1 MCLGGGHGGG
11 GGRGDAAWARG
22 GGWRWWCWDWHWED
36 EPQRVH
42 GRRRP
47 PARRPLRARRRRPR
61 LRPLP
66 QERGKHLYHLR
77 LARCGYDATSFVYCL
92 AQSIQ
97 SAAAQ
102 CSPHPTSLGSWCCAI
117 ATAPAAQQNSQAA
130 SCCPRWCLRHFIS
143 SDVNFTV
150 TTRC

>member
-1 MCLGGGHGGG
+1 MCRGGGHGGG
-11 GGRGDAAWARG
+11 GGGGRGEAAWARG
-22 GGWRWWCWDWHWED
+22 GGWHWED

-47 PARRPLRARRRRPR
+47 PARRPLRARRRRTR

-66 QERGKHLYHLR
+66 QERGKAFVSSPARPLR
-77 LARCGYDATSFVYCL
+77 LRRYFICLLFSAIHPVCCCSMLTSSHF
-92 AQSIQ
+92 
-97 SAAAQ
+97 
-102 CSPHPTSLGSWCCAI
+102 TWFCAI